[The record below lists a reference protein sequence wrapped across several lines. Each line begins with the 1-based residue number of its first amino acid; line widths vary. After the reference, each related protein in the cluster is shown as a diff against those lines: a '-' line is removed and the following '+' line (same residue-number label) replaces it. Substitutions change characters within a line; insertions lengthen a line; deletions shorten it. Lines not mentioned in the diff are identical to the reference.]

1 MARSLGARTT
11 RYPAPVSKRV
21 RNCFVLSNSVVE
33 HLGDDPV
40 ATALG
45 SDFVSPRSTLS

>member
-1 MARSLGARTT
+1 
-11 RYPAPVSKRV
+11 V

-40 ATALG
+40 ATLLG
-45 SDFVSPRSTLS
+45 SDVEMLAEPFDPYR